1 MPLTAAASEELS
13 VPLQLLC
20 SPFLGNFIPLKWE
33 KETMTLQADYEIV
46 CSVSAASFFLSR
58 YFTEKECEGGSEG
71 ALKIS
76 QTQCNKGAGEE
87 GKENER
93 ECAWIRGAAVSADK
107 SAYGN

>member
-1 MPLTAAASEELS
+1 MGERNDDIAGRLRDCLFS
-13 VPLQLLC
+13 LC
-20 SPFLGNFIPLKWE
+20 
-33 KETMTLQADYEIV
+33 
-46 CSVSAASFFLSR
+46 AASFFLSR